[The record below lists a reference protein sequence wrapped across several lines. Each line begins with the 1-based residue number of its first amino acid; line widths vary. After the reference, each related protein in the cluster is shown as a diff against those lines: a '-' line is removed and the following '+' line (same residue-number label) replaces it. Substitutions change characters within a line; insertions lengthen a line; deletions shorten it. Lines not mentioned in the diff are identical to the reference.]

1 MLMPFKTS
9 YIYAN
14 CFPRIIIYPSKGDNG
29 CIPFNVECLS
39 LHIFKPL
46 KNEGHNL
53 FLQSSNKSKNKNK
66 NGTIK
71 FDGTKKL

>member
-1 MLMPFKTS
+1 MSFIA
-9 YIYAN
+9 Y
-14 CFPRIIIYPSKGDNG
+14 
-29 CIPFNVECLS
+29 
-39 LHIFKPL
+39 FKPL